1 MEQGVTEAFLRKKGA
16 LETIVEIGRGSATF
30 TEIEDAVLVSSSTV
44 ATRLQDGVEKEL
56 IEITHR
62 PTDHG
67 TEKRYKLT
75 RVGNRVHDRIQE
87 IDVDKTVQKLHR
99 LQRERATGVEQLIG
113 RLNRDKLII
122 GYEHERNP
130 PSIPED
136 TIPPEEAL
144 GGLEPPSESDQEA
157 AHRKQLEEDLIGM
170 NEETDDGSEEQT

>member
-1 MEQGVTEAFLRKKGA
+1 MDYGLVEEFLRKKGA
-16 LETIVEIGRGSATF
+16 LEIVVEIGHGSASF
-30 TEIEDAVLVSSSTV
+30 QDIEDAVLVSSSTV
-44 ATRLQDGVEKEL
+44 ATRLQDGVEKDL
-56 IEITHR
+56 FEISHH

-67 TEKRYKLT
+67 SQKRYKLT
-75 RVGNRVHDRIQE
+75 RIGTRVHDRIQE
-87 IDVDKTVQKLHR
+87 IDVDKTVQKLQR

-144 GGLEPPSESDQEA
+144 GGLEPPSESAQEA
-157 AHRKQLEEDLIGM
+157 AHQKRLEEDLVGVD
-170 NEETDDGSEEQT
+170 EETDNESDDQT